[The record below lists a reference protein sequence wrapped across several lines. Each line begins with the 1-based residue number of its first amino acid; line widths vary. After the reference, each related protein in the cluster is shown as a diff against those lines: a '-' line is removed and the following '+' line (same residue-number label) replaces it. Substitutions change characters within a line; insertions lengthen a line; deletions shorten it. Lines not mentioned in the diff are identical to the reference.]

1 MGAITD
7 YLNKWCE
14 ERNAELI
21 ANYNAKGL
29 KASGKFERELRYT
42 ADESGAQILAPIH
55 VGAMV
60 GGRVKSSNT
69 GSGESLRSVIRKWID
84 DKGITPY
91 ADKKGRPVS
100 KDSLAYLITRK
111 IHTRGIQV
119 PNKYNDGQ
127 LIKEVITQDKIDELL
142 RQIGGNYITEF
153 KNEIQE
159 TWR

>member
-7 YLNKWCE
+7 SLTKWCE

-21 ANYNAKGL
+21 ANYRAKGL
-29 KASGKFERELRYT
+29 KASGKFESELRYT
-42 ADESGAQILAPIH
+42 ADESGAQILAPAH

-60 GGRVKSSNT
+60 GGRYKTSN
-69 GSGESLRSVIRKWID
+69 GGNGSLRSIIRKWID

-100 KDSLAYLITRK
+100 KDSLAYLIARK
-111 IHTRGIQV
+111 IHRDGIQV
-119 PNKYNDGQ
+119 PNSYNDGK
-127 LIKEVITQDKIDELL
+127 LISEVITQAKIDELL
-142 RQIGGNYITEF
+142 KQIGGNYIVEF